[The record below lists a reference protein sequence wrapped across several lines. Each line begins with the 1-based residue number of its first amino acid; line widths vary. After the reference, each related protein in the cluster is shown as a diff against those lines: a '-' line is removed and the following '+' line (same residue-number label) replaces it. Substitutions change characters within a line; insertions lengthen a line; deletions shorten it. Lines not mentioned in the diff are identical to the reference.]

1 MHDITYT
8 RALRGIVA
16 ARATFAVARAGERT
30 TTSGDRIRKDKKC
43 TSQNGLRHKSYHAR
57 IKRACDTHTLQN
69 GRRNCG
75 PVDTRTRL
83 DARATWTTRETNAR
97 WCVGLC
103 RDWCGNH
110 VLRDSEDGRRRGG
123 AALDVCFECV
133 PVPVFLNGGDGV
145 EIFAG
150 LASVVEHHSAVL
162 FANHALV
169 EYEFQARGA

>member
-75 PVDTRTRL
+75 PVDTPRRARDVD
-83 DARATWTTRETNAR
+83 DARDERAM
-97 WCVGLC
+97 
-103 RDWCGNH
+103 
-110 VLRDSEDGRRRGG
+110 
-123 AALDVCFECV
+123 VCWFMSRLVWE
-133 PVPVFLNGGDGV
+133 PR
-145 EIFAG
+145 FA
-150 LASVVEHHSAVL
+150 
-162 FANHALV
+162 
-169 EYEFQARGA
+169 